1 MSSIRRRHC
10 LAGWILGLGSAASA
24 SAQGLPAALPPMAPG
39 PAIMALGPTPP
50 TVIPSP
56 TVIQVPPGGMAP
68 TWAPRPL
75 DPVTL
80 ETFPPKKVAKKSRS
94 FLWRR
99 FQGKMLGYPEDYV
112 PRPLGASVYD
122 HGRIMAANGAAARL
136 VLHRYDFKDGSA
148 ELNLRGEDQLV
159 KLSAQL
165 ANSPFPLLIERT
177 PDEPDLAQS
186 RRYAVLAKLA
196 TGPCP
201 LPSDRVLVGAPI
213 ANGLSGVDAQIIGSN
228 ALQRTQQY
236 GPPIPINSNGV
247 NSPSGVTSNTGGIGG
262 P

>member
-1 MSSIRRRHC
+1 MSLIRRRHC
-10 LAGWILGLGSAASA
+10 LAGLILGLGAAGPA
-24 SAQGLPAALPPMAPG
+24 SAQGLPDPLPPLPPG
-39 PAIMALGPTPP
+39 PGILAAGPATQ
-50 TVIPSP
+50 VIPTP
-56 TVIQVPPGGMAP
+56 TVIQVPPGGMLP
-68 TWAPRPL
+68 TWAPLPL

-80 ETFPPKKVAKKSRS
+80 EKFPPGKVAKKARS
-94 FLWRR
+94 WPWRR
-99 FQGKMLGYPEDYV
+99 FQGKMLGYPEDFV
-112 PRPLGASVYD
+112 PRPLGASLYD

-148 ELNLRGEDQLV
+148 ELNARGEDQLI

-177 PDEPDLAQS
+177 PDGPGLAES

-201 LPSDRVLVGAPI
+201 VGSERVLIGAPM
-213 ANGLSGVDAQIIGSN
+213 AGGMSGVDAQIVGNN
-228 ALQRTQQY
+228 ALGRTQQY

-247 NSPSGVTSNTGGIGG
+247 NSPSGVTSGSGGIGG